1 MDMMQMMNQMMGAWG
16 TGMMWLNFLTGVL
29 FLVLLIVGI
38 VAVAKWVF
46 AEGSWR
52 GRVATE
58 TALDILKQ
66 RYARGEID
74 KEEYEA
80 KKRDIA

>member
-1 MDMMQMMNQMMGAWG
+1 MWQMMNQMMGAWG
-16 TGMMWLNFLTGVL
+16 TGMMWFNFLTGVL

-38 VAVAKWVF
+38 VAVAKLVF

-66 RYARGEID
+66 RYARGELT
-74 KEEYEA
+74 KEEFEA